1 MLSIKMDSSSKLQI
15 KHRKDIYVCQYDIVN
30 GIVRNFREG
39 IPYEASIPDSSIKRL
54 NKRLSINSAIN
65 ALKLERLSCYAQ

>member
-1 MLSIKMDSSSKLQI
+1 M
-15 KHRKDIYVCQYDIVN
+15 KHPKDIRLPIRHCKRHD

-39 IPYEASIPDSSIKRL
+39 ISYEASIPDSSIERL

-65 ALKLERLSCYAQ
+65 ALKLEHLNCFAQ